1 MGPFIRISILSVL
14 NLINEDSKLD
24 ITLGF
29 KKLSLI
35 NGENVTL
42 SIAPS
47 AMKKMIMELLSEGYL
62 TTEDLAIYIIEQ
74 LSVCD
79 SESLNHVLPE
89 DTAKKLISTYESVKN
104 GEDNV

>member
-1 MGPFIRISILSVL
+1 M
-14 NLINEDSKLD
+14 D

-35 NGENVTL
+35 NGEEVTV

-47 AMKKMIMELLSEGYL
+47 AMKKMIMGLLSNGYL
-62 TTEDLAIYIIEQ
+62 TTEDLAIYMTEQ
-74 LSVCD
+74 LSICD
-79 SESLNHVLPE
+79 NQSLKHVLPE

-104 GEDNV
+104 GENYV

>member
-1 MGPFIRISILSVL
+1 M
-14 NLINEDSKLD
+14 D

-35 NGENVTL
+35 NGEEVTI

-47 AMKKMIMELLSEGYL
+47 AMKKMIMGLLSNGYL
-62 TTEDLAIYIIEQ
+62 TTEDLAIYMTEQ
-74 LSVCD
+74 LSICD
-79 SESLNHVLPE
+79 SQSLKHVLPE

-104 GEDNV
+104 GENYV